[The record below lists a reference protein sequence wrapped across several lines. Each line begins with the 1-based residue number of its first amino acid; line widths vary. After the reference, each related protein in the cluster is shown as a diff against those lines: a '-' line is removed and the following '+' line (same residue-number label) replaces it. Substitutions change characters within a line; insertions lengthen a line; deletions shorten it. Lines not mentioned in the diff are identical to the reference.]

1 MTAKHRSAGLLERV
15 APPITLVLLAP
26 LVAEYL
32 LGDLRVTDLA
42 AFPVLAFVYGGGAV
56 LIREVVRR
64 RGGSWTIFL
73 ALAVAYAILEEGI
86 LDQSF
91 FNPDFMHQ
99 HLLAYGFWPRLGTSP
114 AWVICVTTL
123 HVVWSL
129 AVPIGMAESL
139 FTERSREPWLG
150 RVGIAVITLLFLL
163 GIIALGSF
171 SYRTATHHASAMEIA
186 VCSVIILGLIAIP
199 LISQRSQPILGPPH
213 RRHRP
218 VSIGVVSF
226 VAGSLFVELY
236 WIGPSLLR
244 WPGNATAVAELGLD
258 VLVLF
263 LLCRIGSK
271 PWTIL
276 EVWSATTGG
285 LLVYVWHGYRI
296 DRALHPAAGVL
307 AHTWIVLGLCAVQA
321 AAWFRVAHCRHDSLG
336 EIAKQI

>member
-1 MTAKHRSAGLLERV
+1 MQAQHGTGGLFGRV
-15 APPITLVLLAP
+15 APPMTLLLLAP

-42 AFPVLAFVYGGGAV
+42 AFPALAFVCGGGAV
-56 LIREVVRR
+56 LIREVVLRN
-64 RGGSWTIFL
+64 GGRWMTFL
-73 ALAVAYAILEEGI
+73 ALAVAYAVLEEGI

-139 FTERSREPWLG
+139 FAERSKERWLG
-150 RVGIAVITLLFLL
+150 RVGLAMNTLLFLL
-163 GIIALGSF
+163 GILALGSF
-171 SYRTATHHASAMEIA
+171 SYRTATHHASARQIA

-199 LISQRSQPILGPPH
+199 AISRRTHPSIATAH
-213 RRHRP
+213 RRDRP
-218 VSIGVVSF
+218 VSIGLVSF
-226 VAGSLFVELY
+226 LAGSLFVELY

-244 WPGNATAVAELGLD
+244 WPGNATAVAELGLG
-258 VLVLF
+258 VLALF
-263 LLCRIGSK
+263 LLRGLGSK

-276 EVWSATTGG
+276 EVWSASTGG

-307 AHTWIVLGLCAVQA
+307 DHTWIVLGLCAIQT
-321 AAWFRVAHCRHDSLG
+321 AAWFRVAHFRPDTSG
-336 EIAKQI
+336 ETANQI